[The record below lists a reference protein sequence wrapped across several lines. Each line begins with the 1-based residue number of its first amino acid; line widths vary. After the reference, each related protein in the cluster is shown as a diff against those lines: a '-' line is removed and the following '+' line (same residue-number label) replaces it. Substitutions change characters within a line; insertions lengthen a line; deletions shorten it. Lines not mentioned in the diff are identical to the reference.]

1 MAFHQLKLALINKVK
16 YLKNYLV
23 LQIMKE
29 HTFFQRL
36 SQGMYIQNYKVKVD
50 HVFIFLNIFPDQNLR
65 NVIHYEL

>member
-23 LQIMKE
+23 LKIMKE

-36 SQGMYIQNYKVKVD
+36 SQGMYIRKSRSRFY
-50 HVFIFLNIFPDQNLR
+50 FFEYFPRPKFAQCHSL
-65 NVIHYEL
+65 

>member
-23 LQIMKE
+23 LKIMKE

-50 HVFIFLNIFPDQNLR
+50 HVFIFLNIFPGQNLR